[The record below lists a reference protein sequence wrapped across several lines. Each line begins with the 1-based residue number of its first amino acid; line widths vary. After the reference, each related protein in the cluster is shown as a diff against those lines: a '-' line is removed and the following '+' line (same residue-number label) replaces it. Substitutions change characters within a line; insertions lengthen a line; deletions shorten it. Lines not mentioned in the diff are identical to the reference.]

1 MKEKFFQNKLALIT
15 LLSACGIVA
24 VSMGLRQTF
33 GLFSDFF
40 VKDLQCTITQF
51 GLAIGIQML
60 MWGMF
65 APIFG
70 AMADKIGGNKV
81 TIIAFVFM
89 ALGIYLLSSGPNT
102 GIFFQINLGLLVG
115 IGLGVQ
121 R

>member
-1 MKEKFFQNKLALIT
+1 MIKEKFFPSTLALIT
-15 LLSACGIVA
+15 LLSASGIVA
-24 VSMGLRQTF
+24 VSMGLHQTF

-40 VKDLQCTITQF
+40 VKDLQSTVTQF

-70 AMADKIGGNKV
+70 VMADKIGGNKV

-89 ALGIYLLSSGPNT
+89 ALGIYLLYSSQLIIT
-102 GIFFQINLGLLVG
+102 KIYLDLFH
-115 IGLGVQ
+115 
-121 R
+121 

>member
-1 MKEKFFQNKLALIT
+1 LD
-15 LLSACGIVA
+15 LLVKYGYEQDA
-24 VSMGLRQTF
+24 
-33 GLFSDFF
+33 DFF
-40 VKDLQCTITQF
+40 VKDLQSTVTQF

-81 TIIAFVFM
+81 
-89 ALGIYLLSSGPNT
+89 
-102 GIFFQINLGLLVG
+102 
-115 IGLGVQ
+115 